1 MQIIKGETS
10 IQYNKNRLTI
20 ENIHGLRLLGVCETK
35 SGLHETKKVT
45 YPGKDK
51 IKGISGGNFKLFLK
65 DFKDITCTMGIG
77 DSLLDLIIF
86 IDDKKSLE
94 ELLSYLK
101 TVIEVKDKILG
112 PLNRFYKTNTI
123 LIISRE
129 GQPGNCTKKKLK
141 NCIEESLLTMLKDNN
156 ITILD
161 QLKEKGIGLDE
172 LTEAGVKLCV
182 GVEINK
188 KLKEKV
194 KRQLIKSLS
203 DINVI
208 SLILAAIRA
217 EEDFQ
222 YHRIKDVD
230 IDDDPAHLYAD
241 EILGMAVANQ
251 IAGTK
256 AIFNFKR
263 YDEEKPGIIGRLGPM
278 VDDVI
283 AGLIAGSMSKIFE
296 E

>member
-10 IQYNKNRLTI
+10 IQYNKNNLTI
-20 ENIHGLRLLGVCETK
+20 KNSQGLKTLGVCETK
-35 SGLHETKKVT
+35 SGFHETKKVT
-45 YPGKDK
+45 YPIKDK
-51 IKGISGGNFKLFLK
+51 IGISTDNFELLLR
-65 DFKDITCTMGIG
+65 DFEDMTCSIGIG
-77 DSLLDLIIF
+77 NSLLDLIIF
-86 IDDKKSLE
+86 IDDNKSLE

-101 TVIEVKDKILG
+101 IVIETKDKILG
-112 PLNRFYKTNTI
+112 PLTRFYKSKTI

-129 GQPGNCTKKKLK
+129 GPPRNCNTKKLK
-141 NCIEESLLTMLKDNN
+141 NCIKTSLLETLKNNN
-156 ITILD
+156 ISIFD
-161 QLKEKGIGLDE
+161 QLKEKGINLDD
-172 LTEAGVKLCV
+172 LAEAGLKLCV
-182 GVEINK
+182 GVEIDD
-188 KLKEKV
+188 KLKEKL
-194 KRQLIKSLS
+194 KRRLIKSLS

-222 YHRIKDVD
+222 HHRIKDVN

-241 EILGMAVANQ
+241 EVLGMAVANQ

-278 VDDVI
+278 TDDVI

>member
-10 IQYNKNRLTI
+10 IQYNDKGLTI
-20 ENIHGLRLLGVCETK
+20 ENNHGLRILEVQETK
-35 SGLHETKKVT
+35 SGFHETKKVT
-45 YPGKDK
+45 YPSKDK
-51 IKGISGGNFKLFLK
+51 IKGKSAGNFKLLLE
-65 DFKDITCTMGIG
+65 DFEDLTLTMGIR

-94 ELLSYLK
+94 ELISYFK
-101 TVIEVKDKILG
+101 TVIEVKDRILG
-112 PLNRFYKTNTI
+112 PLTRFYKSDTI

-129 GQPGNCTKKKLK
+129 GRPGNCTMKKLK
-141 NCIEESLLTMLKDNN
+141 NCMKKSILTMLKENN
-156 ITILD
+156 ISILD
-161 QLKEKGIGLDE
+161 HLEEKGIGLDD
-172 LTEAGVKLCV
+172 LAEAGLKLCV
-182 GVEINK
+182 GVEIDK
-188 KLKEKV
+188 KLKEKL
-194 KRQLIKSLS
+194 KKQLLRSLT

-217 EEDFQ
+217 EEDLQ
-222 YHRIKDVD
+222 YHRIKNVD
-230 IDDDPAHLYAD
+230 IDDDPVHLYSD
-241 EILGMAVANQ
+241 EVLGMAVANQ

-278 VDDVI
+278 TDDVI

>member
-1 MQIIKGETS
+1 MQIVKGETS
-10 IQYNKNRLTI
+10 IQYNKNKLTI
-20 ENIHGLRLLGVCETK
+20 KNSHGLKTLEVCETK
-35 SGLHETKKVT
+35 SGFHETKKIT
-45 YPGKDK
+45 YPSNDMGASAD
-51 IKGISGGNFKLFLK
+51 NFKLLLK
-65 DFKDITCTMGIG
+65 DFENITCSIGIG
-77 DSLLDLIIF
+77 NSLLDLIIF
-86 IDDKKSLE
+86 IDDNKSLE

-101 TVIEVKDKILG
+101 IVVETKDKILG
-112 PLNRFYKTNTI
+112 PLTRFYKSKTI

-129 GQPGNCTKKKLK
+129 GQPGNCNTKKLK
-141 NCIEESLLTMLKDNN
+141 NCIKTSLLETLKDNN
-156 ITILD
+156 ISILD
-161 QLKEKGIGLDE
+161 QLREKGILLDE
-172 LTEAGVKLCV
+172 LVEAGLKLCI
-182 GVEINK
+182 GVEIDN
-188 KLKEKV
+188 KLKEKL

-217 EEDFQ
+217 EEDLQ
-222 YHRIKDVD
+222 YHRIKNVN

-241 EILGMAVANQ
+241 EVLGMAVANQ

-263 YDEEKPGIIGRLGPM
+263 YDEEKPGIISRLGPM
-278 VDDVI
+278 TDDVI

>member
-20 ENIHGLRLLGVCETK
+20 ENIHGLRILEVHETK
-35 SGLHETKKVT
+35 SGFHETKKVT
-45 YPGKDK
+45 YPNNMRV
-51 IKGISGGNFKLFLK
+51 SAENFKLFLK
-65 DFKDITCTMGIG
+65 DFKDTTLTIGIK

-86 IDDKKSLE
+86 IDDKKSPE

-101 TVIEVKDKILG
+101 IIIEAKDKILG
-112 PLNRFYKTNTI
+112 PLTRFYKTNTI

-129 GQPGNCTKKKLK
+129 GRPGNCTKKKLK
-141 NCIEESLLTMLKDNN
+141 NCMKKSLLTMLKENN
-156 ITILD
+156 ISILE
-161 QLKEKGIGLDE
+161 QLEEKGIGLDE

-182 GVEINK
+182 GVEINRELK
-188 KLKEKV
+188 EKLKE
-194 KRQLIKSLS
+194 QLIKSLS
-203 DINVI
+203 DINII

-217 EEDFQ
+217 EEDLK
-222 YHRIKDVD
+222 YHRIKDVN
-230 IDDDPAHLYAD
+230 IDDDPVHLYAD
-241 EILGMAVANQ
+241 EVLGMAVANQ

-278 VDDVI
+278 TDDVI
-283 AGLIAGSMSKIFE
+283 AGLIAGAMSKIFE